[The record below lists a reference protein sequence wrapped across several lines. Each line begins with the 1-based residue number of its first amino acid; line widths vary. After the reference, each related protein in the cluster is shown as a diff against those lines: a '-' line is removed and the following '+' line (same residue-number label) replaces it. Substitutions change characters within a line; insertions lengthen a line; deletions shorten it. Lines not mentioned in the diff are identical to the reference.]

1 MDTKKLRQKILDLA
15 IRGKLVPQDPNDEP
29 ASVLLERIKAEKE
42 QLIKEGKIKRGKQST
57 SSDTSPYEN
66 IPFEIPDSWVWTT
79 VGDIS
84 LSILYGVSES
94 AKSAGKYRLL
104 RITDIQNNRVN
115 WDTVPYSDFED
126 NVQNYILE
134 DGDILFARTGATVGK
149 SYLVNDIPV
158 LSIFASYLI
167 RVKSTKS
174 VLPEYVKLFFESGFY
189 WGQIS
194 MTAVGVGQPN
204 VNGTSLANLRI
215 PLPPYN
221 EQTRIVK
228 ESINWLNRI
237 DTLDNDMSELED
249 SVGRIKSKT
258 LDLAIHGKLV
268 PQDPNDEPSIELLRR
283 INPEFQPCDNA
294 HYPFKIP
301 NSWVWAKGKDIFEPM
316 KSVVPSDDTF
326 KYIDIDA
333 IDNKRNIINSPKIIS
348 SSSAPSRAI
357 RETIKGDTLFSM
369 VRPYLRNIAMVQDEP
384 CIASSGF
391 FVCRGRK
398 CLIPKIC
405 FYIMISN
412 YVVNGL
418 NTYMKGDNSPSINKT
433 HIEKYLFPIPPY
445 AEQQRIVAKIEELF
459 ATLDKIK
466 ESLEV

>member
-15 IRGKLVPQDPNDEP
+15 IRGKLVPQDSNDEP

-42 QLIKEGKIKRGKQST
+42 QLIKEGKIKRSKQSA
-57 SSDTSPYEN
+57 SSDTFPYEN
-66 IPFEIPDSWVWTT
+66 VPFEIPESWAWTT

-126 NVQNYILE
+126 NAQNYILE

-158 LSIFASYLI
+158 SSIYASYLI

-189 WGQIS
+189 WEQIS

-228 ESINWLNRI
+228 ESSNWLKRI

-249 SVGRIKSKT
+249 SVGRIKSKI

-268 PQDPNDEPSIELLRR
+268 PQDPNDEPAIELLRR
-283 INPEFQPCDNA
+283 INPDFQPCDNA
-294 HYPFKIP
+294 HYIMLPDGW
-301 NSWVWAKGKDIFEPM
+301 SWCLLEDVANVLDSKRQPIKTEERKKRIQGKSITYPYYGA
-316 KSVVPSDDTF
+316 TG
-326 KYIDIDA
+326 IAGDID
-333 IDNKRNIINSPKIIS
+333 D
-348 SSSAPSRAI
+348 
-357 RETIKGDTLFSM
+357 
-369 VRPYLRNIAMVQDEP
+369 
-384 CIASSGF
+384 
-391 FVCRGRK
+391 
-398 CLIPKIC
+398 
-405 FYIMISN
+405 YIMEGRYILLGEDGAPFLDKN
-412 YVVNGL
+412 APKAYEVTGRFWVNNHAHILEPQIAFLFLLHFLNAVDYAGYV
-418 NTYMKGDNSPSINKT
+418 KGTTRLKLTQSDMNRIK
-433 HIEKYLFPIPPY
+433 IMLPPLS
-445 AEQQRIVAKIEELF
+445 EQQRIVAKIEELF